1 MSIDANTYEELNIN
15 NVNEKTAD
23 LASQVSK
30 YLLETWGIICLGLIV
45 DGVSYNSTEE
55 RIEEGSELYS
65 VCQKLADAKEISL
78 SLRSN
83 NGGGACWRIESS
95 FMGALTDDEE
105 LKNNVT
111 YKSTDYYDT
120 ESYVDVYLY
129 DKNGLVRPEYD
140 KIADDVKDIQKWY
153 SYTAAI
159 NITAEDEAD
168 NEELYNEITEILTN
182 LCTKYF
188 GIDEDETEDKIDD
201 MWEDCGEINLLG
213 GISFLNV
220 DVPAIKDE
228 LNRLAELLTSSDGAE
243 ISVEIAAVPDGES
256 DYDFASV
263 AFSYDGEAVHD
274 VYCRF

>member
-23 LASQVSK
+23 LAAQVSK
-30 YLLETWGIICLGLIV
+30 YLIETWGIIKLGLTV
-45 DGVSYNSTEE
+45 DGATYNSTYE
-55 RIEEGSELYS
+55 RIEEDSELYS

-83 NGGGACWRIESS
+83 NGGGAYWRIESS
-95 FMGALTDDEE
+95 FMGTLTDDEE

-129 DKNGLVRPEYD
+129 DKNGLTQPEYD
-140 KIADDVKDIQKWY
+140 KTAEDVKDIEKWY

-159 NITAEDEAD
+159 NIIAEDEAE
-168 NEELYNEITEILTN
+168 NEELHNEIIATLTN
-182 LCTKYF
+182 LCTEYF
-188 GIDEDETEDKIDD
+188 GIVEDEVEDKLED

-213 GISFLNV
+213 GITFLNA
-220 DVPAIKDE
+220 DISAIKEDLDRLVE
-228 LNRLAELLTSSDGAE
+228 LVTASDNAE
-243 ISVEIAAVPDGES
+243 IIIEIGAVPDGEN
-256 DYDFASV
+256 DYNFASV
-263 AFSYDGEAVHD
+263 AFSFDGESVQD
-274 VYCRF
+274 TYCRF